1 MKKRSYILALDC
13 GTSSVRSIVFDL
25 AGAPVSC
32 VARSVK
38 LEYPVPGYVQQNAEE
53 IWTKQIS
60 AAYEA
65 ITSAEISAEEIAAIG
80 ITNQRET
87 AVAWDK
93 KTGQPLAPAIV
104 WQCRRTAERCERL
117 AGSPEMET
125 IREKTGL
132 VADPYFSATK
142 FEWMLEN
149 VPGLRERAER
159 GEVAFGTVDSW
170 LLYRLSGGK
179 VFATD
184 LSNASRTMLCDIRA
198 GKWDESLC
206 SLFGIPVS
214 TLCEI
219 RPSSGLFCE
228 TEPNLLGAAIP
239 VCGVAGD
246 QQSALFGHACVEA
259 GELKNT
265 YGTGGFL
272 LMNTGSAPKLDRKGG
287 LLSTVAW
294 QRNGEITYALEGSV
308 FVCGAAVQWLRDGI
322 SIIRH
327 SADSE
332 ELARSVPDCGGVYMV
347 PAFTGL
353 GAPYWDSSARGA
365 ILGIT
370 RGTQRGHIARA
381 TLEALAYQT
390 VDVVR
395 EMERVTGERVR
406 SLRVDG
412 GAAANGLL
420 MQIQAD
426 VLGVPVRRPEYAEIT
441 ARGAAMLA
449 ALGVG
454 AIASPGEFLAGEKI
468 SVFEPQISEERRRE
482 MLDGWHDAVRRV
494 L

>member
-1 MKKRSYILALDC
+1 MKNRKYVLALDC
-13 GTSSVRSIVFDL
+13 GTSSVRAIVFDL

-38 LEYPVPGYVQQNAEE
+38 LDYPVPGCVEQSAEE
-53 IWTKQIS
+53 IWTRQIS

-65 ITSAEISAEEIAAIG
+65 ITSAGITAGEIAAIG

-87 AVAWDK
+87 AIAWDK

-104 WQCRRTAERCERL
+104 WQCRRTAERCAAL
-117 AGSPEMET
+117 AVSPEMEE

-142 FEWMLEN
+142 FEWMLAN

-184 LSNASRTMLCDIRA
+184 LSNASRTMLCDIRTGAWDA
-198 GKWDESLC
+198 GLC
-206 SLFGIPVS
+206 SFFGIPES
-214 TLCEI
+214 ALCEI
-219 RPSSGLFCE
+219 LPSSGLFCE
-228 TEPNLLGAAIP
+228 TEADLLGAPIP

-246 QQSALFGHACVEA
+246 QQSALFGHACVDA

-272 LMNTGSAPKLDRKGG
+272 LMNTGSRPKLDREGG

-294 QRNGEITYALEGSV
+294 QRDGAITYALEGSV
-308 FVCGAAVQWLRDGI
+308 FVCGAAIQWLRDGL
-322 SIIRH
+322 SIIK
-327 SADSE
+327 SSPESE
-332 ELARSVPDCGGVYMV
+332 ELARSVPDSGGVYMV

-353 GAPYWDSSARGA
+353 GAPYWNSAARGA

-370 RGTQRGHIARA
+370 RGTERGHIARA
-381 TLEALAYQT
+381 ALEALAYQT
-390 VDVVR
+390 ADVVR
-395 EMERVTGERVR
+395 EMERVTGESVR

-412 GAAANGLL
+412 GAAANDLL

-454 AIASPGEFLAGEKI
+454 AISAPEEFLAGEK
-468 SVFEPQISEERRRE
+468 SAVFEPQIGEEKRKE
-482 MLDGWHDAVRRV
+482 MLDGWHEAVRRV